1 MLLFGVMLLS
11 FCCVIYR
18 VVFIKNVDGS
28 VQSGSAG
35 DLQSGLMALA

>member
-18 VVFIKNVDGS
+18 VVFKNGDGS

-35 DLQSGLMALA
+35 DLQSGLMTLA